1 MEFEKFKKYIESIE
15 HTYEKEEAVSKCIEE
30 NLATNTFCIVNISED
45 VISSLEEMLADYYD
59 CYYEILNH
67 TENDISWWLNTEE
80 RIIYTKNEDGEE
92 VELHLEDIY
101 SFWKYLEDELKNKK
115 CNKKGKNKKDAKQLH
130 T

>member
-30 NLATNTFCIVNISED
+30 NLATNTFCIVNISEE

-67 TENDISWWLNTEE
+67 TENDISWWLNAEE
-80 RIIYTKNEDGEE
+80 RIIYTKNENGEE
-92 VELHLEDIY
+92 TELHLEDVY
-101 SFWKYLEDELKNKK
+101 AFWKYLESGRKAKHEQKSKK
-115 CNKKGKNKKDAKQLH
+115 A
-130 T
+130 